1 MDILKPTDITA
12 DRQTRLVTINWN
24 DGHTSQY
31 SFTLLRVACP
41 CAECR
46 GGHAKMGGDPTPEM
60 FAAQD
65 EDSPETRLINIEA
78 VGTYGIT
85 PEGEDGHHFG
95 IYNWNG
101 SVFDN
106 RRNVPSSIKQRS

>member
-1 MDILKPTDITA
+1 MDIIKPTGITA
-12 DRQTRLVTINWN
+12 DRHSRLVNINWN

-60 FAAQD
+60 FAVVD
-65 EDSPETRLINIEA
+65 EDSPETRLVNIEA
-78 VGTYGIT
+78 VIT
-85 PEGEDGHHFG
+85 NEADIHLGEMTLFG
-95 IYNWNG
+95 IYNW
-101 SVFDN
+101 SYLRKLCPCPDC
-106 RRNVPSSIKQRS
+106 REEA